1 MLALVALP
9 AVALANESRW
19 DALGARQQQQ
29 ADDAIRAFIG
39 QRLSALR
46 SQLEST
52 PCKLS
57 LLETQPVETRW
68 TYSPA
73 PAPPPKDCTRT
84 WTEREQQ
91 FLHGWRS
98 GTVETKQKNAL
109 RADWPGNFDRLLS
122 LLEQELQPLQVRR
135 ITPYFPYGWY
145 EPAPGAEFLLRDG
158 RTVLGVSRGEGPRNG
173 GRGYEAY
180 FQFSVFDV
188 RRLPGPG
195 RWQEV
200 VNNQN
205 QFDEGDQAYFKAL
218 FTPPAFAALAQW
230 EKSLKIGRRVDMR
243 VLDPARAAQV
253 QVAPE
258 LQALGRSLAER
269 RWARLAYVSD
279 VLRPMIRQQQ
289 SNARDAE
296 RQFAAQ
302 YRSFMARQESEWSRA
317 AAESTP
323 QRNAVAA
330 GVAEGLANAA
340 RTQQFWNARAAEA
353 QAMYFHAQH
362 GCRPGF
368 CAGGAGDEGR
378 TPSTASSASSDASE
392 RTTASPPSGQAASTP
407 TNRGGAGNASPS
419 RPSNAV
425 ANAATAGPPA
435 TAAPT
440 TPQAPARSTYFRW
453 GKNTSGGSQSQ
464 ACSAASAPD
473 RALGG
478 PLTGTVASGCDC
490 KNPGAEW
497 QREIDE
503 ARRKLDAI
511 EPGSF
516 APQRALYTDK
526 ITEREEWI
534 RSKGWVCR
542 ANFELV
548 GTAGAASR

>member
-1 MLALVALP
+1 MGMPIRRCSTLLLLLALVALP

-19 DALGARQQQQ
+19 DTLGARQQQQ

-368 CAGGAGDEGR
+368 CAGGAGD
-378 TPSTASSASSDASE
+378 AD
-392 RTTASPPSGQAASTP
+392 
-407 TNRGGAGNASPS
+407 
-419 RPSNAV
+419 
-425 ANAATAGPPA
+425 PPA
-435 TAAPT
+435 AAAPAA
-440 TPQAPARSTYFRW
+440 PQAPARSTYFRW

-526 ITEREEWI
+526 IAEREEWI